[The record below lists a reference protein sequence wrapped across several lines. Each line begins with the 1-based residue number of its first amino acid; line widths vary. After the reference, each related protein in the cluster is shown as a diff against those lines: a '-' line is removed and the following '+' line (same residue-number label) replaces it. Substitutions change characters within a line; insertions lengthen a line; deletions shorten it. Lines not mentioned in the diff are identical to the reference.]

1 MDIYTSTVCWPSYA
15 RSGAELHLEFPLDVQ
30 ERPCRILHAIYNNET
45 SARPISNLIRIYSD
59 NCQDVAQLKLSRSA
73 ENRSCKQMQD
83 TEFRFNENAYTIT
96 LHSTFVQNEEKKV
109 WRMTC
114 CEECKGANTQNLFWN
129 CFAFLQRVRKSRH
142 GGI

>member
-1 MDIYTSTVCWPSYA
+1 MCWPSYA

-59 NCQDVAQLKLSRSA
+59 NYQDVAQLKLSRSA

-96 LHSTFVQNEEKKV
+96 LHSTFVQNEKKCV
-109 WRMTC
+109 EDDMFVKSARGQTHRTC
-114 CEECKGANTQNLFWN
+114 FGVVLLFFN
-129 CFAFLQRVRKSRH
+129 E
-142 GGI
+142 